1 MLYFHGDRNLSPSR
15 YTFGLKHK
23 KPLTYKKYI
32 DDESFQKQYMRYK
45 FNPLYESIGYYSFG
59 YIDNIYENLS
69 LVNTSSEF
77 KWYNKSQIKLI

>member
-1 MLYFHGDRNLSPSR
+1 
-15 YTFGLKHK
+15 
-23 KPLTYKKYI
+23 
-32 DDESFQKQYMRYK
+32 MRYK

-69 LVNTSSEF
+69 LVDTSSEF